1 MKNSGTWVVYYDYFL
16 SISSNLIFFYFEFQF
31 LEKQQHRDTTAN
43 TQKLPT
49 MDTTSFQVVESAYSE
64 KASKRLR
71 KQITQTNFMRVWKA
85 TGQAI
90 DSVMTEK
97 NGCIVPGFGTFT
109 FRANGQPCFILSD
122 SFTRQSRA
130 EQSKPP
136 VPGKSVAHKL
146 NLTKVAL
153 IAGVEKHI
161 ASDVVD
167 LVARHT
173 ASLVNKSRGDTDL
186 RLSFHPVAE
195 LTFRK
200 MKLKATFVTDFL
212 SRQGKVPM
220 TVNALARHT
229 ARHGGPRN
237 ARSSRGNR
245 TPRSNTSFARNVA
258 QAAALA
264 PSDAASVMTGRTE
277 AEEIAGRD
285 IVEKIK
291 QAILKRSGSDGIQA
305 VSRVLRLMDDS
316 GDKRLS
322 RSELKYGLR
331 DFGIDLSQ
339 SQTDRIMAY
348 FDRDHDGTISCK
360 YL

>member
-1 MKNSGTWVVYYDYFL
+1 MDVVSY
-16 SISSNLIFFYFEFQF
+16 
-31 LEKQQHRDTTAN
+31 
-43 TQKLPT
+43 
-49 MDTTSFQVVESAYSE
+49 QVIESAYSE

-71 KQITQTNFMRVWKA
+71 SQITSKNFMRVWKA

-90 DSVMTEK
+90 NDVMIEK
-97 NGCIVPGFGTFT
+97 NGCVVSGFGTFT

-122 SFTRQSRA
+122 TFSRQSRA

-136 VPGKSVAHKL
+136 VPGRSVAHKL
-146 NLTKVAL
+146 NLTRVAS

-161 ASDVVD
+161 AGDVVD

-173 ASLVNKSRGDTDL
+173 ASLVNKSRGETTL
-186 RLSFHPVAE
+186 RLSFHPVGE
-195 LTFRK
+195 LTFK
-200 MKLKATFVTDFL
+200 GMKLKATFVTDFL
-212 SRQGKVPM
+212 SRMGKVAL
-220 TVNALARHT
+220 TVNQLARHT
-229 ARHGGPRN
+229 ARHYNNRRGPTQQ
-237 ARSSRGNR
+237 SRGSR

-258 QAAALA
+258 QAAAVA
-264 PSDAASVMTGRTE
+264 PSDAASVMTGGT
-277 AEEIAGRD
+277 AELDAGRD

-291 QAILKRSGSDGIQA
+291 AAILRRAGSGGIQA

-339 SQTDRIMAY
+339 QQTDRLMAY
-348 FDRDHDGTISCK
+348 FDRDHDGTISFDEFLRGLAPPLNEHRT
-360 YL
+360 YSTVFDF